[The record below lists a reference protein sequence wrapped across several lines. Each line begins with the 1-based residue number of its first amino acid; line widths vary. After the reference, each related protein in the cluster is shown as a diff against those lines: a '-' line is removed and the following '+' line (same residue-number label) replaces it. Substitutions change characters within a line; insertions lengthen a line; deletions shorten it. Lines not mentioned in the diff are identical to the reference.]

1 MFNGGDVI
9 DNNVND
15 DTIDDDGFVDSISTE
30 NVIDYWVVGDDL
42 ADADIVEKGD
52 AGGNAAAADTVDN
65 DLAVDDTIDG

>member
-9 DNNVND
+9 DNDVND
-15 DTIDDDGFVDSISTE
+15 DTTDDGFVDSISTE

-65 DLAVDDTIDG
+65 DLAADDTIDG